1 VPEPNINQVV
11 VFEDYFVV
19 GLCMPPHP
27 ALAFRLLHLAV
38 ASRPQ
43 RSLQSTVSFHSSRRR
58 SRLVTKPLVLNS
70 GVLLFIRAVYGDGA
84 KLMPMITNKWST
96 GWTKA

>member
-38 ASRPQ
+38 ASRP
-43 RSLQSTVSFHSSRRR
+43 
-58 SRLVTKPLVLNS
+58 
-70 GVLLFIRAVYGDGA
+70 
-84 KLMPMITNKWST
+84 
-96 GWTKA
+96 